1 MYNEYIIFIVKN
13 KFFLQYSNFMTRKR
27 KIELIPWFK
36 NFPNDVIYEVL
47 SYDDRFYL
55 SNGKWISC
63 FSKKDYRY
71 TLLSKIPKI
80 NCIWNLN
87 YHHGNIIS
95 YMSFIVYLS
104 KNKKNR
110 YSLCYYH
117 DETKTDILKFVFRN
131 HRSYEEITF
140 VV

>member
-1 MYNEYIIFIVKN
+1 
-13 KFFLQYSNFMTRKR
+13 MTRKR
-27 KIELIPWFK
+27 KIEIIPSFK
-36 NFPNDVIYEVL
+36 DIPNDILYEIL

-55 SNGKWISC
+55 SKGKLFSC
-63 FSKKDYRY
+63 FSKKDHRY

-80 NCIWNLN
+80 NCIWNLK
-87 YHHGNIIS
+87 YSYGNIIS

-110 YSLCYYH
+110 FSLAYYH
-117 DETKTDILKFVFRN
+117 EENDIETEIDILKYVFRN

-140 VV
+140 LY